1 MTSRAW
7 YATSRGR
14 LATVMLL
21 VAVIGFLGWNAYQ
34 LAAAYREFTGLSQR
48 LPNLPPVHAA
58 THRREPPFPVKVW
71 LHRVNSVE
79 RAARMARRYQGLEI
93 DVVYDSGA
101 ADFDVGHPPVPSVGL
116 SLDRL
121 FAAVPDITNHYFWLD
136 FKNLTDRNAQAACGT
151 LLSIARERGIVSHVI
166 VESTNP
172 RALACFTVNGFYT
185 SYYLFPDLDP
195 HTMAPDQLRKSYEEV
210 RANLAAGDVN
220 AVSSSY
226 RSLPFIDAYLP
237 DSDILLWYLEPKGS
251 LRYHAALVYLERNPR
266 VKVILVKEY
275 SRGYR

>member
-1 MTSRAW
+1 MTSGA
-7 YATSRGR
+7 R
-14 LATVMLL
+14 LATRLL
-21 VAVIGFLGWNAYQ
+21 LIAVIGLLGWNAYR

-48 LPNLPPVHAA
+48 LPKLPPVHAA
-58 THRREPPFPVKVW
+58 AHRREQPFPVKVW
-71 LHRVNSVE
+71 LHRVNSVD
-79 RAARMARRYQGLEI
+79 RATRMAKRYRGLEI
-93 DVVYDSGA
+93 DVMYDSA
-101 ADFDVGHPPVPSVGL
+101 AAYFDVGHPPVPSAGL

-121 FAAVPDITNHYFWLD
+121 FAVVPDITTHYFWLD
-136 FKNLTDRNAQAACGT
+136 FKNLTDGNAQAACGT
-151 LLSIARERGIVSHVI
+151 LLAIARKRGIVSHVI

-172 RALACFTVNGFYT
+172 RALGCFTANGFYT

-210 RANLAAGDVN
+210 KTNLAASDVS

-226 RSLPFIDAYLP
+226 RSLPFIEAYLP
-237 DSDILLWYLEPKGS
+237 DSDILLWYLEPRGS
-251 LRYHAALVYLERNPR
+251 LRYHAALAYLERNPR